1 MELGFVLR
9 EFPLWVDSFATRSE
23 GFARLGEKW
32 SCAGTVA
39 VSLSL
44 SKDEA
49 VTEER
54 EEVSRINCRLPGQP
68 ARSGKEEKRVSSAA
82 YEW

>member
-54 EEVSRINCRLPGQP
+54 EKVSRIGSLDSQLAQGRRRRGLKC
-68 ARSGKEEKRVSSAA
+68 SV
-82 YEW
+82 